1 MRQRVQLF
9 LFAEAAAFLIAASI
23 HFGLLMTGYEHQ
35 KAGIAETVIGVVL
48 LGGLAATLVSPGS
61 TRAAGSGRAG
71 IRPARHVRR
80 DLHDRDR
87 RRAPHGARRR
97 LSHRDRARP
106 HCRSADDCEDCGGD
120 LALLVRS

>member
-61 TRAAGSGRAG
+61 TRAAGLAAQGF
-71 IRPARHVRR
+71 
-80 DLHDRDR
+80 
-87 RRAPHGARRR
+87 
-97 LSHRDRARP
+97 
-106 HCRSADDCEDCGGD
+106 
-120 LALLVRS
+120 ALLGTCVGIFTIAIGVGPRTAPDVVYHIAIVLVLIAGLLTTAKTAVVT